1 MLDLPYCPVALE
13 ETFPQYRNAQLL
25 LHRCRVSPEAV
36 AKRDEMVFQA
46 AYNAGV
52 PICMAL
58 SGGYAKDSAGVIS
71 SCIKHVIQK
80 FGLIQASSKM

>member
-1 MLDLPYCPVALE
+1 MKTPCHMINAAAL
-13 ETFPQYRNAQLL
+13 F
-25 LHRCRVSPEAV
+25 HRCSVSAEAV

-46 AYNAGV
+46 AYDAGV

-71 SCIKHVIQK
+71 ECIKHIIQK
-80 FGLIQASSKM
+80 FGLIEPSRKV